1 MIIKIELPKGIM
13 KGSATPGKLSITL
26 DKAQADYLMTHTDY
40 VPACLSTVA
49 TTLSEFVE
57 TLVEQ
62 LRTNNKERIR
72 ETYACAMNRFL
83 QFRGG
88 HDIALDAIG
97 SQEVE
102 AFESH
107 LKQAGLTL
115 NTVSFYMRVL
125 RAIYNKAVR
134 QLSIT
139 DKRPFDR
146 VFTGYPRTPKRAV
159 DVETIT
165 LVAGYRTTNADEAL
179 ARDLFLFSF
188 YTRGMSFVDIANLR
202 RCDIRNGHLI
212 YKRSKTGQEL
222 QVAWRPEM
230 QTIVDRHPSLDGDH
244 LLGVLNN
251 DAILKLRRQY
261 QQQQSK
267 VNYHLKRLSMHLGLS
282 KPLTMYVARHSWATI
297 ARGMDIPVSVISDSL
312 GHHSEKTTQIYLK
325 SIDADVIDRANE
337 KLIAAVE
344 NNG

>member
-13 KGSATPGKLSITL
+13 KGSATLGKLSITL
-26 DKAQADYLMTHTDY
+26 DKAQADYLVTHTDY

-251 DAILKLRRQY
+251 DATLKLRRQY

-337 KLIAAVE
+337 
-344 NNG
+344 N

>member
-13 KGSATPGKLSITL
+13 KGSATLGKLSITL
-26 DKAQADYLMTHTDY
+26 DKAQADYLVTHTDY
-40 VPACLSTVA
+40 VPACLSTVE

-188 YTRGMSFVDIANLR
+188 YTRGMSFVDIANYCCPL
-202 RCDIRNGHLI
+202 NM
-212 YKRSKTGQEL
+212 KSQFE
-222 QVAWRPEM
+222 A
-230 QTIVDRHPSLDGDH
+230 IV
-244 LLGVLNN
+244 V
-251 DAILKLRRQY
+251 Q
-261 QQQQSK
+261 
-267 VNYHLKRLSMHLGLS
+267 
-282 KPLTMYVARHSWATI
+282 
-297 ARGMDIPVSVISDSL
+297 
-312 GHHSEKTTQIYLK
+312 
-325 SIDADVIDRANE
+325 
-337 KLIAAVE
+337 
-344 NNG
+344 

>member
-1 MIIKIELPKGIM
+1 M
-13 KGSATPGKLSITL
+13 KGSATPGELSITL
-26 DKAQADYLMTHTDY
+26 NKTQTDYLVTHTDY

-49 TTLSEFVE
+49 TTLTEFVE
-57 TLVEQ
+57 ALVEQ

-102 AFESH
+102 AFENH

-146 VFTGYPRTPKRAV
+146 VFTHSQACGRCWHHCSGGRTSHHQCWRS
-159 DVETIT
+159 
-165 LVAGYRTTNADEAL
+165 LG
-179 ARDLFLFSF
+179 
-188 YTRGMSFVDIANLR
+188 TR
-202 RCDIRNGHLI
+202 
-212 YKRSKTGQEL
+212 
-222 QVAWRPEM
+222 
-230 QTIVDRHPSLDGDH
+230 
-244 LLGVLNN
+244 
-251 DAILKLRRQY
+251 
-261 QQQQSK
+261 
-267 VNYHLKRLSMHLGLS
+267 
-282 KPLTMYVARHSWATI
+282 
-297 ARGMDIPVSVISDSL
+297 PVSVQFL
-312 GHHSEKTTQIYLK
+312 HPWHVVCGHCQSPKMWHPQRTPYL
-325 SIDADVIDRANE
+325 
-337 KLIAAVE
+337 
-344 NNG
+344 